1 MSKKEIFNHIFNAS
15 ISDKADEIYIYDP
28 YECGAVARMCFR
40 FFSGNDELQIKA
52 FLVPEKPEDSCFE
65 GIPVIVC
72 DTLDKTDIPILIAT
86 FNKEWISSIKSKLYE
101 RFPNAELMELELKSG
116 AYNLEQD
123 EWKQFF
129 EQFDIYNRLMDE
141 ESKMIF
147 RYKAAYDTFGRDWRY
162 IRELLRK
169 TKAKDSYEDN
179 TYINLLEFIKKS
191 SEDENIR
198 FVLAGEYS
206 ELIVERI
213 SELGYPVEAY
223 LGNGEEK
230 RIPTIKKEDLF
241 QDYSG
246 HYILVKDFGG
256 GLGTLEQL
264 LNTQIPKERLVL
276 ACNCGCGME
285 YEHPMYFEKIFKPST
300 DGIFIDGGCFTGS
313 TIDDFIKWNGNYKK
327 VYSFE
332 PEFAQYERCK
342 EKFAHDEKVEILNN
356 AVWNKRERLHFVNNG
371 AGSHVSDDSLIC
383 VEGISVDEVVGDEKV
398 TFLKYDIEGSELK
411 GLEGAK
417 ETIIRNKPDLAI
429 CVYHKA
435 DDLYTI
441 PNYILSLCPEYK
453 IYLRHYQLSRYETVL
468 LATCKL

>member
-1 MSKKEIFNHIFNAS
+1 
-15 ISDKADEIYIYDP
+15 
-28 YECGAVARMCFR
+28 
-40 FFSGNDELQIKA
+40 
-52 FLVPEKPEDSCFE
+52 
-65 GIPVIVC
+65 
-72 DTLDKTDIPILIAT
+72 
-86 FNKEWISSIKSKLYE
+86 
-101 RFPNAELMELELKSG
+101 
-116 AYNLEQD
+116 
-123 EWKQFF
+123 
-129 EQFDIYNRLMDE
+129 
-141 ESKMIF
+141 
-147 RYKAAYDTFGRDWRY
+147 
-162 IRELLRK
+162 
-169 TKAKDSYEDN
+169 
-179 TYINLLEFIKKS
+179 
-191 SEDENIR
+191 
-198 FVLAGEYS
+198 
-206 ELIVERI
+206 
-213 SELGYPVEAY
+213 
-223 LGNGEEK
+223 
-230 RIPTIKKEDLF
+230 
-241 QDYSG
+241 
-246 HYILVKDFGG
+246 
-256 GLGTLEQL
+256 
-264 LNTQIPKERLVL
+264 
-276 ACNCGCGME
+276 
-285 YEHPMYFEKIFKPST
+285 MYFEKIFKPST

-356 AVWNKRERLHFVNNG
+356 AVWNKRESLHFVNNG

-383 VEGISVDEVVGDEKV
+383 VEGISVDEVVGDEEV